1 MGLSR
6 RHLDTNA
13 CPSTFDV
20 DQLAAA
26 LERAAPG
33 ADLVYLLGSAAGGT
47 VAAHSDIDISVLL
60 GDDPHGNDEAS
71 QFSTVYRAIDEVVA
85 EYVGPVRLDL
95 GLLNRAEPVFRF
107 ESLRG
112 RLLVCRDAER
122 WLSFYERTCR
132 EYEERMVSYERQRR
146 YRLAARRGE
155 VVA

>member
-6 RHLDTNA
+6 RRLDTNA
-13 CPSTFDV
+13 RPCTFDV

-26 LERAAPG
+26 LERAVPD

-60 GDDPHGNDEAS
+60 ARDPHGEDGAS
-71 QFSTVYRAIDEVVA
+71 RFSTVYRAIDEVVA
-85 EYVGPVRLDL
+85 ECVGPVRLDL
-95 GLLNRAEPVFRF
+95 GLLNGAEPVFRF

-112 RLLVCRDAER
+112 RLLVCRDVEL

-146 YRLAARRGE
+146 YRIAARRGE